1 MGGGGEGCSAGPYTD
16 IHEGEGGWLAEPVEW
31 GGINEVHQGGM
42 FSRSG
47 VQVPLFRSVE
57 SGCGYRCGN
66 ATQPT
71 SPPPPGIQRMG
82 VTCLGLPRE
91 RLRRDAA
98 IWQRRAAVMTAAL
111 KEHTGWEV
119 RATHKQQGWE
129 AGIGK
134 HLPLPSPLPP
144 YAPPPHIQTYWLV
157 KILSAY
163 LRTRPADYPCYECVA
178 LSPLTSAEQLH
189 VPLDRLLTGESPIP
203 S

>member
-1 MGGGGEGCSAGPYTD
+1 M
-16 IHEGEGGWLAEPVEW
+16 AEPVEW
-31 GGINEVHQGGM
+31 GGVNEFHQGGM

-111 KEHTGWEV
+111 KEHAGWEV
-119 RATHKQQGWE
+119 RATHQQQGC
-129 AGIGK
+129 
-134 HLPLPSPLPP
+134 
-144 YAPPPHIQTYWLV
+144 PPPPTYKHIGW
-157 KILSAY
+157 S
-163 LRTRPADYPCYECVA
+163 R
-178 LSPLTSAEQLH
+178 S
-189 VPLDRLLTGESPIP
+189 
-203 S
+203 